1 MLVSAVGAWNSVY
14 LPIAIEEHERRGNVL
29 LPEIRPHIG
38 FLGHDHINLIGNY
51 PFESANEYS
60 LDRLLPLRSVIEIEI
75 ADEEDMAAYAASSG
89 TY

>member
-1 MLVSAVGAWNSVY
+1 MSDFGARIGSNRFRLTVY
-14 LPIAIEEHERRGNVL
+14 FRTVPAGT
-29 LPEIRPHIG
+29 
-38 FLGHDHINLIGNY
+38 